1 MYIFIQ
7 QSYNILLDESI
18 KKIKSNL
25 DELSALNESKENY
38 IKSSI
43 VKFERVMKLYP
54 EEFEVQPNPS
64 PDKVQHISTDQIAL
78 EFTNKK
84 LTKEIPAQH
93 DLTR

>member
-1 MYIFIQ
+1 M
-7 QSYNILLDESI
+7 LLDESI
-18 KKIKSNL
+18 KKIKVNL

-54 EEFEVQPNPS
+54 EEFEVQPNPF
-64 PDKVQHISTDQIAL
+64 PEKAQHVTIGQIAL
-78 EFTNKK
+78 ELTNKK
-84 LTKEIPAQH
+84 LAKEIPVLH